1 MTNLVNFQLPENLT
15 ISAVQGL
22 HEQLESLIDKPENDK
37 IHFKADA
44 VARADS
50 AGIQLLLAFI
60 QSTKERKIELVWEEP
75 SEKLV
80 SAIKVLGLDES
91 FGLH

>member
-1 MTNLVNFQLPENLT
+1 MATSANFQLPENLT
-15 ISAVQGL
+15 ISSVQAL
-22 HEQLESLIDKPENDK
+22 HEQLEALVDQSDHDK

-44 VARADS
+44 VSRADT

-60 QSTKERKIELVWEEP
+60 QSVKERKIELIWDAP

-80 SAIKVLGLDES
+80 SAVSVLGLDDA